1 MATTRCPKCGS
12 DQILNDECL
21 KCGVLVSRA
30 HVTTSTSMKPISYV
44 APETTGAVP
53 EAQNVSTSGWR
64 PAFQDR
70 VASVTVK
77 EKKNQLE
84 TKIFWA
90 IVLVLAAGGFYQLYR
105 FLVHRA
111 SAYGGYYRNDIY
123 YFGMRLPDKGWSHFQ
138 PGDLKQKEFK
148 DAHDAFYRGESPDN
162 PDVTM
167 LIWSEPL
174 RSKVPQH
181 FDEETSAKMLHSI
194 EEEVQSRMTRA
205 GLTCH
210 ITESKR
216 RGIGTNDGF
225 VVHAHVT
232 KDQLS
237 METIIYCG
245 FAETRAYTIQF
256 LGGDEKM
263 KELEPEIDKIMTS
276 FGFDIS
282 IL

>member
-1 MATTRCPKCGS
+1 
-12 DQILNDECL
+12 
-21 KCGVLVSRA
+21 
-30 HVTTSTSMKPISYV
+30 MKPISYV